1 MKLLSLFITLL
12 CVTFTTSAQNNIISL
27 QASGLTCS
35 MCSNSINKSLK
46 TLPFVES
53 IKANIKTSTFDIA
66 IKPGAVADYDLMK
79 KKVEDAGFFVAKF
92 LITVPFSDAEIKGN
106 ATVSFQDKRL
116 RFINSSAANNI
127 PGNKQVRIVSKGFLS
142 AKEAKKLKIPSSST
156 ASKEYYATI

>member
-1 MKLLSLFITLL
+1 MKILFLFITSF
-12 CVTFTTSAQNNIISL
+12 CVTSSLSAQNKNISL

-66 IKPGAVADYDLMK
+66 IKPGTVADYDLMK

-92 LITVPFSDAEIKGN
+92 LVTVPFSDAEVKAN
-106 ATVSFQDKRL
+106 STVSFQDKRL
-116 RFINSSAANNI
+116 RFVSSSGAKTLS
-127 PGNKQVRIVSKGFLS
+127 GDQQVRIVSKGFLS
-142 AKEAKKLKIPSSST
+142 AKEAKKLKIPTSPT

>member
-1 MKLLSLFITLL
+1 MKLLSLFLTVLFFTL
-12 CVTFTTSAQNNIISL
+12 TATAQTNTISL

-66 IKPGAVADYDLMK
+66 IKPGTVADYDLMK

-92 LITVPFSDAEIKGN
+92 LVTVPMAATDLKANS
-106 ATVSFQDKRL
+106 TVSFQDKRL
-116 RFINSSAANNI
+116 RFINSPAAQNVA
-127 PGNKQVRIVSKGFLS
+127 GDKQVRIVSKGFLS
-142 AKEAKKLKIPSSST
+142 AKEAKKLKIPTSAT
-156 ASKEYYATI
+156 PSKEYYVTI